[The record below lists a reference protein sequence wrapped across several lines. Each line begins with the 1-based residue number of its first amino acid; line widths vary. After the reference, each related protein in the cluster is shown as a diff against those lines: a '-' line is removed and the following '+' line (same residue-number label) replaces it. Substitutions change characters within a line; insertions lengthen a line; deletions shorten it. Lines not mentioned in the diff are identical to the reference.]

1 MKLEIQKMLI
11 SNFKGTKEREVVFS
25 GDVTHIAGA
34 NGTGKTTI
42 QDAFCWVLFNQ
53 DSRGNAPG
61 SDHFR
66 EKPLGEDG
74 QEIHNLDTT
83 VELLCRLDGKP
94 FNLKRTQRESWVKKR
109 GSVEATYTGNASTYW
124 INDVETPLKDFKK
137 RIAEIVPEDV
147 FRLIGSLSAFNA
159 LDWKKRRQQ
168 LMAMIDHNVDEALM
182 TKAEYTALSDSCE
195 DRNLSVDDLRKVL
208 ADQKRRAND
217 ELKLIPARIDEVRM
231 TISDIK
237 PADVLEAKTKLDEL
251 EGRIAALDA
260 EMVALQQ
267 ESGVELLATKLNARK
282 ASCDALKS
290 TVITQWQTRKDIL
303 VSRKAEADRTMKNG
317 LQDFKTLQESVT
329 RVETQLASGQVL
341 LDKLRARYMEIKSKQ
356 FASAHNAQDRHCPT
370 CGQALPEGQVQDAIR
385 EARQIFE
392 SDKQAALSQMMAQG
406 KEQADVVAQVEKDLA
421 DLKQRLGER
430 QRACNEDA
438 VKAQEAAEL
447 LAAHSD
453 KPVFD
458 SLEIQAM
465 EAEIAELVDQ
475 LTSAQ
480 EIDTTQLEAQ
490 KAELKDQV
498 RQYQEMI
505 LLADRNKAAKK
516 RVEELEKQQKDQ
528 GIKIAELENLIALS
542 EDYVTERC
550 RALSE
555 SVNEKFD
562 TISWKLF
569 DTQVNGGIVDTCV
582 CMIPCD
588 SGLVAYESANTASQ
602 INADLEIVNAL
613 SRHYGVSVPLFVDN
627 SERVNKLSHTDSQ
640 MITLAVSDEKELTVK

>member
-1 MKLEIQKMLI
+1 MKLEIQKMRI

-66 EKPLGEDG
+66 EKPLGDDG

-83 VELLCRLDGKP
+83 VELQCRLDGKP
-94 FNLKRTQRESWVKKR
+94 FHLKRTQRENWVKKR
-109 GSVEATYTGNASTYW
+109 GSVEATYTGNTSTYW
-124 INDVETPLKDFKK
+124 INDVETSLKDFKG
-137 RIAEIVPEDV
+137 RIAEIVSEDV

-159 LDWKKRRQQ
+159 MDWKKRRQQ

-182 TKAEYTALSDSCE
+182 TKAEYSALSDACE

-237 PADVLEAKTKLDEL
+237 SAEVREAKAGIEELERQISAIDGEIMTRKQDNGMETLVARLKAKQAERDAVQSASVSRWQIDRDALAADSRKTEQELKNILAAFQELGEQIKSVEGQIASGKSILEKLRSRYMQVKGRTFVSSVSGTCPACGQQLPEEKVKEAVDKARQAFEAEKKDGLNLLKLQGVDQATVVERREKELFDLTERRDVLQQRCSAAALHNQATKERLEAYPVKPVLDTPEL
-251 EGRIAALDA
+251 ETLEEEI
-260 EMVALQQ
+260 
-267 ESGVELLATKLNARK
+267 SGLLSQITDQPDDDTKAMEREKVELKERIK
-282 ASCDALKS
+282 AHEAL
-290 TVITQWQTRKDIL
+290 L
-303 VSRKAEADRTMKNG
+303 LKAE
-317 LQDFKTLQESVT
+317 S
-329 RVETQLASGQVL
+329 S
-341 LDKLRARYMEIKSKQ
+341 
-356 FASAHNAQDRHCPT
+356 
-370 CGQALPEGQVQDAIR
+370 
-385 EARQIFE
+385 
-392 SDKQAALSQMMAQG
+392 
-406 KEQADVVAQVEKDLA
+406 
-421 DLKQRLGER
+421 
-430 QRACNEDA
+430 
-438 VKAQEAAEL
+438 
-447 LAAHSD
+447 
-453 KPVFD
+453 
-458 SLEIQAM
+458 
-465 EAEIAELVDQ
+465 
-475 LTSAQ
+475 
-480 EIDTTQLEAQ
+480 
-490 KAELKDQV
+490 
-498 RQYQEMI
+498 
-505 LLADRNKAAKK
+505 KAAKK
-516 RVEELEKQQKDQ
+516 RVEELEAQQKDQ

-542 EDYVTERC
+542 ESYVTERC
-550 RALSE
+550 LALSE

-602 INADLEIVNAL
+602 INADMEIVNAL
-613 SRHYGVSVPLFVDN
+613 SKHYDVSLPLFVDGA
-627 SERVNKLSHTDSQ
+627 ERINHIPKIQLQ
-640 MITLAVSDEKELTVK
+640 LITLTVSTEPEITVK